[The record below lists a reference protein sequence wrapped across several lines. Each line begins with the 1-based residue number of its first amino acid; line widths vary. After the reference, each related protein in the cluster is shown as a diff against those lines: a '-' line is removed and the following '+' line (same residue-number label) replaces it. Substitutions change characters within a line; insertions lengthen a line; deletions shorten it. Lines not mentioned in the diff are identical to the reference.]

1 MEQTQAQA
9 ESQPVDQAKTRQNRL
24 AREMETRTRDNQ
36 RPKAWR
42 PPETL
47 PSPDDRPGW
56 KHRWVR
62 LSTMGNADP
71 GNISG
76 KLREGY
82 EPCKAD
88 DYPELMLHAS
98 TEGRFKGN
106 IEVGGLLLCRIPE
119 EFLKQREAYYAE
131 QNKAQVESVDNNFM
145 RENDPRMRKFA
156 EKDTKVTFGS
166 GS

>member
-1 MEQTQAQA
+1 MEKTTVA
-9 ESQPVDQAKTRQNRL
+9 EKAQNRL
-24 AREMETRTRDNQ
+24 VRELDTRESFARPT
-36 RPKAWR
+36 AWR

-62 LSTMGNADP
+62 ISMLGQADP
-71 GNISG
+71 GNTSS

-82 EPCKAD
+82 EPVKAEE
-88 DYPELMLHAS
+88 YPELLVHAS

-119 EFLKQREAYYAE
+119 EFLKQRDAYYAN
-131 QNKAQVESVDNNFM
+131 QNKAQMESVDNNFLKDS
-145 RENDPRMRKFA
+145 DPRMPLFSDK
-156 EKDTKVTFGS
+156 KSKVTFGS
-166 GS
+166 GG